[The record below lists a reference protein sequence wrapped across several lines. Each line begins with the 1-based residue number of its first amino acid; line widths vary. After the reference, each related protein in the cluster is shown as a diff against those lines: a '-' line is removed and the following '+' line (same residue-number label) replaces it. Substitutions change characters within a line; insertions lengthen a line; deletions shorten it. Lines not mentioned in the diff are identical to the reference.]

1 VTDSH
6 WTAAAGLRRPRRL
19 QAGDRV
25 AVLTASSPA
34 NADRLD
40 IGLDALRFA
49 GLDPVVYAS
58 AREPGTV
65 RHYLA
70 GTEALRAAD
79 LRTALLDDSIAGVL
93 VASGGY
99 GAQRTLEAMDWSG
112 LDAVTPKVVVGY
124 SDVTAILEA
133 LAAKLGWTSLM
144 GPMVS
149 EGEFAEAYSFTSLQ
163 RCLMAP
169 DRVGTLR
176 FDTAVTVVGG
186 SAQGRTAG
194 GNLSL
199 IASSVGTDTSWRP
212 DNAIVLL
219 EDEDEDDGRIDG
231 MLTQLRRSGYFDT
244 VAAVIAGTFHSCGP
258 VESVHPVLVD
268 RFGDLGVPVL
278 AWANLGHGGHVQTF
292 PIGVLAELDADARTL
307 RFLESPLE
315 P

>member
-1 VTDSH
+1 VTATDP
-6 WTAAAGLRRPRRL
+6 AGTTDLTRPRALRP
-19 QAGDRV
+19 GDRV

-34 NADRLD
+34 NAERLD
-40 IGLDALRFA
+40 VGLDALRFA

-58 AREPGTV
+58 AREKGTV

-99 GAQRTLEAMDWSG
+99 GAQRTLEAMDWAG
-112 LDAVTPKVVVGY
+112 LGDAAPKVVVGY
-124 SDVTAILEA
+124 SDVTAVLEA
-133 LAAKLGWTSLM
+133 LAARLGWTSLM

-149 EGEFAEAYSFTSLQ
+149 EGEFAESYSFSSLL

-169 DRVGTLR
+169 ERVGTLS

-186 SAQGRTAG
+186 RAEGRTAG

-199 IASSVGTDTSWRP
+199 VASSIGTDTSWRP
-212 DNAIVLL
+212 DDAIVLL

-231 MLTQLRRSGYFDT
+231 MLTQLRRSGYLASA
-244 VAAVIAGTFHSCGP
+244 VGVIAGTWHACGP
-258 VESVHPVLVD
+258 VESIHPVLVD
-268 RFGDLGVPVL
+268 RLADLGVPVL
-278 AWANLGHGGHVQTF
+278 TWANLGHGGHVQTF
-292 PIGVLAELDADARTL
+292 PIGVRAVLDADARTL
-307 RFLESPLE
+307 RFLEPPLE

>member
-1 VTDSH
+1 VTSSRRADDG
-6 WTAAAGLRRPRRL
+6 GLRRPRAL
-19 QAGDRV
+19 HAGDRV

-40 IGLDALRFA
+40 IGLDALRFT

-58 AREPGTV
+58 AREPGTL

-70 GTEALRAAD
+70 GTEALRASD
-79 LRTALLDDSIAGVL
+79 LRCALLDDSIAGVL

-99 GAQRTLEAMDWSG
+99 GAQRTLEAMDWTG
-112 LDAVTPKVVVGY
+112 LDAVAPKVVVGY
-124 SDVTAILEA
+124 SDVTAVLEA

-149 EGEFAEAYSFTSLQ
+149 EHEFAEAYSFTSLQ

-169 DRVGTLR
+169 DRVGSLR
-176 FDTAVTVVGG
+176 FDSGVTVVGG
-186 SAQGRTAG
+186 SARGRTAG

-199 IASSVGTDTSWRP
+199 VASSIGTDTSWRP
-212 DNAIVLL
+212 DHAIVLL

-231 MLTQLRRSGYFDT
+231 MLTQLRRSGYLDT
-244 VAAVIAGTFHSCGP
+244 VAAVIAGTWHNCGP

-268 RFGDLGVPVL
+268 RLGDLGVPVL

-292 PIGVLAELDADARTL
+292 PIGVRAELDADARTL
-307 RFLESPLE
+307 RFLEPPLE